1 MDGRISSARPLGR
14 LLLLPAL
21 ALALVAAAC
30 GGGTDGGSDGAGA
43 VAIGEQQEG
52 LTVVMDEYS
61 FAPET
66 LTVSAGQVIEL
77 TIVNEGEKEHELMIG
92 LPVGGGPAWETD
104 LFARMDPE
112 AMSGDEYHLEGFEGM
127 EEEAGGHE
135 DEGDE
140 MGEMGEMGHGAE
152 LEVEAGGEVTIR
164 LHIPED
170 AVGEW
175 EIGCFLPNHY
185 ESGMKG
191 TLIVQ

>member
-1 MDGRISSARPLGR
+1 MDVRRTGSRGLGHW
-14 LLLLPAL
+14 LLLVSVI
-21 ALALVAAAC
+21 ALVAAAC
-30 GGGTDGGSDGAGA
+30 GGDGEGSDGGGA
-43 VAIGEQQEG
+43 VSVDGQEG

-66 LTVSAGQVIEL
+66 LTVTAGEEVLL
-77 TIVNEGEKEHELMIG
+77 TIVNEGDDEHELMIG
-92 LPVGGGPAWETD
+92 LPVAGGPEWEND

-112 AMSGDEYHLEGFEGM
+112 VVSGEEYHLEGFEGM
-127 EEEAGGHE
+127 EEEGTEEEGHE
-135 DEGDE
+135 E
-140 MGEMGEMGHGAE
+140 GEMGHGAE
-152 LEVEAGGEVTIR
+152 VEVEPRGEVTLR

-175 EIGCFLPNHY
+175 EIGCFLTNHY